1 MGSSPYFH
9 KNVSYQSSS
18 IPINEVTQKKIRILA
33 VEAVTLPK
41 TTNETTDETTDET
54 ANETTDETLK
64 KQKNNSSDY
73 SPFQINIP
81 YFNIKITSTEILSVA
96 KSVFMQALIKKI
108 QDPVFLMNLLD
119 SEGGKKLLNLA
130 GNFFRDTGTKSEN
143 DNDEN

>member
-1 MGSSPYFH
+1 MGSSPYFN

-33 VEAVTLPK
+33 GEAVTLPK
-41 TTNETTDETTDET
+41 IINKTTNETI
-54 ANETTDETLK
+54 NEKTDETLK

-81 YFNIKITSTEILSVA
+81 YFNIKITSTEILGVA
-96 KSVFMQALIKKI
+96 KSVFMQALIKKV
-108 QDPVFLMNLLD
+108 QDPVFLMDLLN

-130 GNFFRDTGTKSEN
+130 GDFFRDTGTKSEN
-143 DNDEN
+143 DKDEN

>member
-41 TTNETTDETTDET
+41 TTDETTDET